1 MHGISGGLEVEA
13 RVVCYSGCAWRR
25 SLPFSGIGDAT
36 GFPISSSAGFKFIHK
51 AVPKNRLNETAQMQ
65 S

>member
-1 MHGISGGLEVEA
+1 MQGISGGLEVEA
-13 RVVCYSGCAWRR
+13 GSFVLGVALGCARC
-25 SLPFSGIGDAT
+25 PFSGIGDAT

-51 AVPKNRLNETAQMQ
+51 AVPKNRLNQTAQMQ